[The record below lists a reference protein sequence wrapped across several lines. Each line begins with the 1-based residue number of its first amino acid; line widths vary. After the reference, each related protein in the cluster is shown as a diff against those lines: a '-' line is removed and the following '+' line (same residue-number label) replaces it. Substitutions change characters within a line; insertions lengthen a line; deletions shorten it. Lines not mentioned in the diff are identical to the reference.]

1 MVGSQLIGQLQGACG
16 MNSRSRNMLRMLAVI
31 VALVS
36 SLIVMVAPANADG
49 SGTVNSPW
57 VPARNIHTTCDST
70 TLFGNYTP
78 GQGHSNPIAVLPE
91 ATWLS
96 ARYVT
101 SDGNSVMA
109 LWNGGGVWGFL
120 LQSCIAYY

>member
-1 MVGSQLIGQLQGACG
+1 
-16 MNSRSRNMLRMLAVI
+16 MNSGSRNALRLLVMTA
-31 VALVS
+31 ALVS
-36 SLIVMVAPANADG
+36 ALIMLVAPANAAG
-49 SGTVNSPW
+49 SGTVSSPW

-78 GQGHSNPIAVLPE
+78 GQGHSDPIAVLPT

-109 LWNGGGVWGFL
+109 LWHGGDVWGFL
-120 LQSCIAYY
+120 LQSCVAYY